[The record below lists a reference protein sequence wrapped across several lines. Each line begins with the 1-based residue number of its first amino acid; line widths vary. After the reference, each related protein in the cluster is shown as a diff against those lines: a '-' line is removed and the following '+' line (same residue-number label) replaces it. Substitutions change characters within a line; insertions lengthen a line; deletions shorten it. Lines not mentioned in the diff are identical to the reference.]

1 MIPEDMTVGELEVE
15 LDQLMHEKAE
25 LEKNWMVD
33 DPDDEWGQVNR
44 EIKRVEELLRNKRS
58 V

>member
-1 MIPEDMTVGELEVE
+1 MTVGELEVE